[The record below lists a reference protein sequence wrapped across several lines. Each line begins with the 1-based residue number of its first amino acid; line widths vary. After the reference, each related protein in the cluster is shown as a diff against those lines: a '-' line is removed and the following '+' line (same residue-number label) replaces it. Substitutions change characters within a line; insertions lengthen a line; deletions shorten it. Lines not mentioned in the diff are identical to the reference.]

1 MEDYELT
8 LFDRI
13 EVIKQIINKHGEE
26 NFYIS
31 FSGGKDSTVLHH
43 LVDMALPGNHI
54 PRVFIDTGIEYNAIR
69 EFVKDLASTDERFQI
84 IKPSQPIKALLERNG
99 YPFKSKEHSLK
110 VGMYQKGS
118 RAKNIIAY
126 KDGNGR
132 FSCPKMLL
140 YQFGEDFKL
149 KLSSECCLNLKKK
162 PVHKWEKAN
171 NRNIAIIGIRMEEG
185 GQRKNHKGCIIVKG
199 GKLTRFKPLN
209 PVSDAFEDWFIAKY
223 QIKLC
228 KLYYPPYNFK
238 RTGCK
243 GCPFSLDLQEQLT
256 TMYLYM
262 PAEREQCEIIWKPV
276 YEEYRRIGFRLDE
289 FEQLKLF

>member
-69 EFVKDLASTDERFQI
+69 EFVKDMASADERFQI
-84 IKPSQPIKALLERNG
+84 IKPSQPIKALLEEKG

-110 VGMYQKGS
+110 VGEYQKGS
-118 RAKNIIAY
+118 RAKNIVAY
-126 KDGNGR
+126 KDGKGR

-140 YQFGEDFKL
+140 YQFEEDFKL

-162 PVHKWEKAN
+162 PAHKWEKAN

-256 TMYLYM
+256 TMHLYM